1 MVLAGQGYLR
11 LFSGFFHV
19 KERENHETKSK
30 MPLIAGIFIAYL
42 SKIRCFFDRLAEYLP
57 KHPVCV

>member
-1 MVLAGQGYLR
+1 MKG
-11 LFSGFFHV
+11 
-19 KERENHETKSK
+19 K
-30 MPLIAGIFIAYL
+30 MLLIGRIFIVPF